1 MLNLN
6 SKLKQIDKEK
16 MRTWVELD
24 RSAIAH
30 NFNLFKKIVA
40 KKGGNKN
47 KTIVMPVV
55 KSNAY
60 GHGLVPFAKE
70 VVKLGAE
77 FLGVDSFEEALELRA
92 NGIKT
97 RILVFGYTAPA
108 YFVEAGEKN
117 ISVTISSMNSLLEIE
132 KLKIQKLKIHIK
144 VDTGLGRQG
153 FPVEEL
159 GNVLSILE
167 NYKINKKIKNSC
179 NVEVE
184 GLYTH
189 LAVGEALSGRAYT
202 MMQAGKLDTWYNAFL
217 EEGYK
222 PLRHICATSSTM
234 FFPELHYD
242 MVRIGIGMYG
252 LWPSR
257 ETKNAMQ
264 KKYKLMPVLS
274 WKTIITEIKKINKGT
289 KIGYDLTEEL
299 KRDSKLGVIPV
310 GYWHG
315 YPRALSSKGLFSVLG
330 KKVKL
335 IGRVSMDM
343 IVLDLT
349 KIGAKIGDEVAIIG
363 GDFGHYAEA
372 DMMAQDADTINYE
385 IVTRINPIIK
395 RFYRINPTIK
405 RIVR

>member
-1 MLNLN
+1 MLTQIE
-6 SKLKQIDKEK
+6 KLK

-30 NFNLFKKIVA
+30 NYNLFKKIVA
-40 KKGGNKN
+40 KKNG

-60 GHGLVPFAKE
+60 GHGLVMFSKE
-70 VVKLGAE
+70 LVKLGAE

-108 YFVEAGEKN
+108 YFIEASLKN
-117 ISVTISSMNSLLEIE
+117 ISVTISSINSLLE
-132 KLKIQKLKIHIK
+132 LKKISIKKKIKIHIK

-153 FPVEEL
+153 FPYEEL
-159 GNVLSILE
+159 DEVLKIL
-167 NYKINKKIKNSC
+167 KNLK
-179 NVEVE
+179 NIQVE

-189 LAVGEALSGRAYT
+189 LAVGEALSGKEYT
-202 MMQAGKLDTWYNAFL
+202 MMQAGKLETWYMAFID
-217 EEGYK
+217 EGYK

-242 MVRIGIGMYG
+242 MVRIGIGSYG

-257 ETKNAMQ
+257 ETKQAMQ

-299 KRDSKLGVIPV
+299 KKDSLLGVIPV

-315 YPRALSSKGLFSVLG
+315 YPRALSSKGLFNVLG

-335 IGRVSMDM
+335 VGRVSMDM
-343 IVLDLT
+343 CVLDLT
-349 KIGAKIGDEVAIIG
+349 NLKAKVGDEVAIIG
-363 GDFGHYAEA
+363 GDTGHYAEA
-372 DMMAQDADTINYE
+372 DQMAQDADTINYE
-385 IVTRINPIIK
+385 ITTRINPIIK
-395 RFYRINPTIK
+395 RFYRINPLVK
-405 RIVR
+405 RFVK

>member
-1 MLNLN
+1 MPTQIE
-6 SKLKQIDKEK
+6 KQK

-24 RSAIAH
+24 KKAIAH
-30 NFNLFKKIVA
+30 NFNLFKKIVS
-40 KKGGNKN
+40 KKNNKRPKEQ

-60 GHGLVPFAKE
+60 GHGLVIFSKE
-70 VVKLGAE
+70 LVKLGAE
-77 FLGVDSFEEALELRA
+77 FLGVDSFEEALELRNA
-92 NGIKT
+92 GIKT
-97 RILVFGYTAPA
+97 RIMVFGYTTPA
-108 YFVEAGEKN
+108 YFKEASEKN
-117 ISVTISSMNSLLEIE
+117 ISVTISSITSLLAI
-132 KLKIQKLKIHIK
+132 KKYKFDKKLKIHIK

-153 FPVEEL
+153 FIYSEL
-159 GNVLSILE
+159 DQILKVL
-167 NYKINKKIKNSC
+167 KNLK
-179 NVEVE
+179 NIEVE

-189 LAVGEALSGRAYT
+189 LAVGESISGKQYT
-202 MMQAGKLDTWYNAFL
+202 MMQASKLDIWYRAFI
-217 EEGYK
+217 ENGYN

-252 LWPSR
+252 LWPSK
-257 ETKNAMQ
+257 ETKQVMQ
-264 KKYKLMPVLS
+264 KRYKLIPVLS
-274 WKTIITEIKKINKGT
+274 WKTIVTEIKKINKGV

-299 KRDSKLGVIPV
+299 KRNSILGIIPV

-315 YPRALSSKGLFSVLG
+315 YPRALSSKGLFNVLG

-349 KIGAKIGDEVAIIG
+349 DINAKVGDEVAIIG
-363 GDFGHYAEA
+363 GGSKNKLGHYAEA

-385 IVTRINPIIK
+385 ITTRINPIIK
-395 RFYRINPTIK
+395 RFYRINPKII
-405 RIVR
+405 RFLN